1 MVSFVQLAEA
11 ASNFG
16 DTAAVFQNGYAL
28 LSELGDLLA
37 DLESS
42 VLRLPVH
49 LGNEPRCKAALDEL
63 QALLG
68 NVAQYRAE
76 AEDTRCHLEAAL
88 SELVQSSGDPS
99 GEASPSGSIAG
110 VTAQTAAMAAS
121 PGVAAPPDLS
131 LSAPQP
137 QAQPPQRQE
146 PGGPHGEVL
155 DRVRRVICSLGLDV
169 DMAEVSREGLDAE
182 LLALREQMR
191 QELRQQQAQQQQQQ
205 EEEDSE
211 GEEEQARFGV
221 AMVLTG
227 IAEEPEEEAAEEEGQ
242 GLEAVMSAWQALAR
256 QSAPAGTG
264 AQGVAQEER
273 EPTRSRVERKGSRRA
288 RHGPGGPED
297 PFDHGRSSVG
307 GRTSASGRIS
317 ASGSSNYASCV
328 SSPSSASPPG
338 RISAAGNGY
347 VPVEDGEQL
356 AAAAAAAAVAPGA
369 VGAAGLVSAGAGAG
383 AAAAA
388 TQSAAHGAALQA
400 AQHARVAR
408 LHAARHVSRR
418 LAAQHL
424 ARMKEQHRQR
434 QQHVQQQLDPGQ
446 GLQLQPQQRA
456 GGLQPLQILRPLAA
470 PAAPP
475 PPLMLAP
482 LRESD
487 EPAARRRKT
496 GGQQL
501 TDEELMAVLMEG
513 GGAPVAA
520 AAAAAAAL
528 DAAAGTATTL
538 PDATAQ
544 LVSMATSSAL
554 TTAGDSSSEADSDE
568 EEDGDN
574 DMSGPGRAAAAAALA
589 SPAAVPAAPA
599 AKALLA
605 TTSAPGEEATAV
617 AAAATAELRL
627 RRRSSVS
634 SLRRTLSMDAVEE
647 GAGLED
653 EEGEEAGFAEQLP
666 ELSLGSE
673 GGGGLGGG
681 LHEAASV
688 AALRRLNRVTRLAGM
703 WEAGG
708 PVAPAPEDSG
718 VAAGLAGH
726 PAAAESDAESARAK
740 VSAGGAAAA
749 CPVVPAAAAAGEAP
763 CQPALRR
770 HVPDLPDLPPL
781 PGCGGGGGGILGRAL
796 PAVQGGGAASPFLLL
811 AMQGRAPEAPPPPVL
826 GRLLC
831 PLPAAPQPQQQ
842 PQAEEEEAPASP
854 AGRRVRRGSGGGAF
868 MSPRAAAIAHRFN
881 MAAGVGAAAPAP
893 LPMPEASVHLRAV
906 GPPAWLGP
914 SPAAGPL
921 GPPGW
926 GLGLAGELDAAL
938 QQQQHL
944 LAQQLGALA
953 GLAGG
958 GGAVAGGGGAGEGG
972 AGAAAPVLDFGPD
985 VPTLDLHKD
994 ISGWGACL
1002 GRGAFGAVY
1011 KAMWR
1016 NRPVAVK
1023 VLHGGALDARD
1034 LRALRTE
1041 ICLLAAPRLRSAP
1054 NIISVHGAA
1063 ATPFGDVALVTE
1075 LMDCDLYDYIHRR
1088 RQNCVPMDEV
1098 LLIARSIAAGLAA
1111 LHPAIVHRDLKP
1123 ANVLLRHSAV
1133 GAKEGAAGAKEGAGA
1148 AGAAGPAGAGGSRLV
1163 VKIADFGL
1171 ARHKR
1176 SQYLSTRERNAGTL
1190 KYLAPECIANGA
1202 ASRSGSASLSGPQ
1215 QGDQQQQ
1222 QPGWCD
1228 GELGGCVS
1236 SLAGNNNNNNGGG
1249 GGGNGN
1255 CSGITEK
1262 CDIYSFG
1269 VLLFELITG
1278 KEPWEGCHPL
1288 YAICQVQSGAVLP
1301 VPDDPRRCPPALRA
1315 LVLRC
1320 LAYRHTCR
1328 PSSAELVAELD
1339 AFIEQHAQGLP
1350 LQGRAAQPV
1359 QRVPAP
1365 APAGAGA
1372 TTPPPLQLQ
1381 PGLPAE
1387 QQHPPSLP
1395 SPVGSAQPCDPSH
1408 SQHCNNIN
1416 NNPHHLDH
1424 HHLDHQLH
1432 RPVRHKDGC
1441 RHAGGGGGV
1450 GGGLVEP
1457 QEGASTESEWGDA
1470 ERCCGGF

>member
-1 MVSFVQLAEA
+1 MSSGGWGSDRERLQLFALELERTPERQALSSYEGTVIGDICARMVSFVQLAEA

-169 DMAEVSREGLDAE
+169 DMAE
-182 LLALREQMR
+182 
-191 QELRQQQAQQQQQQ
+191 
-205 EEEDSE
+205 EEDSE

-347 VPVEDGEQL
+347 VP
-356 AAAAAAAAVAPGA
+356 
-369 VGAAGLVSAGAGAG
+369 
-383 AAAAA
+383 
-388 TQSAAHGAALQA
+388 
-400 AQHARVAR
+400 
-408 LHAARHVSRR
+408 
-418 LAAQHL
+418 
-424 ARMKEQHRQR
+424 
-434 QQHVQQQLDPGQ
+434 
-446 GLQLQPQQRA
+446 
-456 GGLQPLQILRPLAA
+456 PLQILRPLAA

-501 TDEELMAVLMEG
+501 TDEELMA
-513 GGAPVAA
+513 
-520 AAAAAAAL
+520 
-528 DAAAGTATTL
+528 
-538 PDATAQ
+538 
-544 LVSMATSSAL
+544 
-554 TTAGDSSSEADSDE
+554 
-568 EEDGDN
+568 
-574 DMSGPGRAAAAAALA
+574 
-589 SPAAVPAAPA
+589 
-599 AKALLA
+599 
-605 TTSAPGEEATAV
+605 EATAV

-688 AALRRLNRVTRLAGM
+688 AALRRLNRVTRLAG
-703 WEAGG
+703 
-708 PVAPAPEDSG
+708 
-718 VAAGLAGH
+718 
-726 PAAAESDAESARAK
+726 
-740 VSAGGAAAA
+740 
-749 CPVVPAAAAAGEAP
+749 
-763 CQPALRR
+763 
-770 HVPDLPDLPPL
+770 
-781 PGCGGGGGGILGRAL
+781 I
-796 PAVQGGGAASPFLLL
+796 
-811 AMQGRAPEAPPPPVL
+811 
-826 GRLLC
+826 
-831 PLPAAPQPQQQ
+831 
-842 PQAEEEEAPASP
+842 
-854 AGRRVRRGSGGGAF
+854 GGGAF

-881 MAAGVGAAAPAP
+881 MAAVSDAAFVTHPDVSLCAAAQA
-893 LPMPEASVHLRAV
+893 
-906 GPPAWLGP
+906 
-914 SPAAGPL
+914 
-921 GPPGW
+921 
-926 GLGLAGELDAAL
+926 
-938 QQQQHL
+938 QQHL

-1190 KYLAPECIANGA
+1190 KYLAP
-1202 ASRSGSASLSGPQ
+1202 
-1215 QGDQQQQ
+1215 D
-1222 QPGWCD
+1222 
-1228 GELGGCVS
+1228 
-1236 SLAGNNNNNNGGG
+1236 
-1249 GGGNGN
+1249 
-1255 CSGITEK
+1255 
-1262 CDIYSFG
+1262 
-1269 VLLFELITG
+1269 
-1278 KEPWEGCHPL
+1278 
-1288 YAICQVQSGAVLP
+1288 
-1301 VPDDPRRCPPALRA
+1301 
-1315 LVLRC
+1315 
-1320 LAYRHTCR
+1320 
-1328 PSSAELVAELD
+1328 SAELVAELD

-1350 LQGRAAQPV
+1350 LQGRILVLYPV
-1359 QRVPAP
+1359 AH
-1365 APAGAGA
+1365 GAV
-1372 TTPPPLQLQ
+1372 
-1381 PGLPAE
+1381 
-1387 QQHPPSLP
+1387 SV
-1395 SPVGSAQPCDPSH
+1395 S
-1408 SQHCNNIN
+1408 
-1416 NNPHHLDH
+1416 
-1424 HHLDHQLH
+1424 
-1432 RPVRHKDGC
+1432 
-1441 RHAGGGGGV
+1441 
-1450 GGGLVEP
+1450 
-1457 QEGASTESEWGDA
+1457 
-1470 ERCCGGF
+1470 F